1 MTWWGKRVIRLEG
14 QVTGSSSRRLTRT
27 PSHTPIGS
35 YIVPCTI
42 HDVDPVLAFMVIE
55 YIYNSDEWTQ
65 GSREGFDW
73 VGGLESQYK
82 RGQTRRCTRLEH
94 TRVAGN

>member
-1 MTWWGKRVIRLEG
+1 
-14 QVTGSSSRRLTRT
+14 
-27 PSHTPIGS
+27 
-35 YIVPCTI
+35 
-42 HDVDPVLAFMVIE
+42 MVIE

-94 TRVAGN
+94 TRVADSLMTPRNEVGERGFVVTNPTLNDGVWHYGSN